1 MRTLTGLV
9 CLILLVQGGFAQSV
23 LWSRLFV
30 PSGSRGC
37 LPQVATV
44 DSQGNLLIA
53 ARYIMDAGHYGVAV
67 LKYSPQ
73 GDLLWARTISES
85 GQSYNAEAIAAASD
99 SSFYLA
105 ITRADRDSLAYVQ
118 RWSADGTMLWSAMV
132 NLGEYDVV
140 RRLIVRPNGVEVL
153 HAYGTG
159 WLGYARLLFDGNG
172 TQLAQN
178 LFAPAQT
185 LTWSRAPLGILRLNA
200 TISLLMA
207 RVPDPDGILQRW
219 DQTLLQWLSDTGTVQ
234 QELLL
239 PFYAERS
246 AQASD
251 GTIYLLGTVWESSA
265 QQARL
270 LLMHLAA
277 DGTLL
282 WQLPISNAP
291 GDSIPDVLTALG
303 RGWLIAG
310 NAESSSARWTAIVLG
325 DADGN
330 LMGSQSLSGVY
341 RAVAGVHTSANACT
355 LLIAQLTD
363 TERWK
368 PFLQW
373 WRPDG
378 SLMGALALG
387 GLSQADEQPE
397 LLIDAPDA
405 SLYAISTVNQGSDN
419 TPAVGIQR
427 VQAPP
432 FLTGRIILSDYL
444 PDPAGKTA
452 QFSFQSGQQTDAT
465 TTVLQ
470 ANGQYTVATALSGTA
485 SVRVRVPGWLSRRQT
500 LTLAPNTS
508 VNWTLINGDANRDN
522 QIDDADLLMVLFA
535 FGQSGNGLP
544 EDVNGDG
551 AVDDA
556 DLLIVLFNFG
566 SAGE

>member
-1 MRTLTGLV
+1 MRTLTGLLS
-9 CLILLVQGGFAQSV
+9 LILLAQSGFTQSV

-30 PSGSRGC
+30 PSSSRGC
-37 LPQVATV
+37 LPQVAAI

-85 GQSYNAEAIAAASD
+85 GQSYNAEAIAAAPD
-99 SSFYLA
+99 NSFYLA
-105 ITRADRDSLAYVQ
+105 ITRADKDSLAYVQ
-118 RWSADGTMLWSAMV
+118 RWSADGTMLWSATV
-132 NLGEYDVV
+132 DLGDYDVV
-140 RRLIVRPNGVEVL
+140 RRLIVRPNGVEVF
-153 HAYGTG
+153 HAYGTN

-172 TQLAQN
+172 TPLARH

-185 LTWSRAPLGILRLNA
+185 LTWSRAPLGILRLN
-200 TISLLMA
+200 TTTSLLIV

-219 DQTLLQWLSDTGTVQ
+219 DHTLLQWLSDTGTVQ

-239 PFYAERS
+239 PLYAERS

-251 GTIYLLGTVWESSA
+251 GTIYLLGTVWEPSA

-270 LLMHLAA
+270 LLMHLTA

-282 WQLPISNAP
+282 WQLPISIAP

-310 NAESSSARWTAIVLG
+310 NAESPDGQATVVALG

-330 LMGSQSLSGVY
+330 LTGSQTLSGVS
-341 RAVAGVHTSANACT
+341 RAVAGVHTSANACA
-355 LLIAQLTD
+355 LLIARLTD
-363 TERWK
+363 AERWK
-368 PFLQW
+368 PLLQW

-419 TPAVGIQR
+419 IPAVGIQR

-500 LTLAPNTS
+500 LTLAPDTS

-535 FGQSGNGLP
+535 FGQTGSSLP

-566 SAGE
+566 SVGE